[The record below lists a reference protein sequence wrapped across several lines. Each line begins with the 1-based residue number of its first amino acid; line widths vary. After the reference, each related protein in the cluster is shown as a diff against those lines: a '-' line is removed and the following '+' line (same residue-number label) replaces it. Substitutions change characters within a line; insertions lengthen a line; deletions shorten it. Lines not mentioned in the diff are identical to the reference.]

1 MEIMKLQ
8 MRASSRS
15 VSRAFD
21 AFVRFLAVCFL
32 IGSLHAGTGEGVK
45 AWMGMDSPVPIVPGK
60 PFVASIVLDLQP
72 GWHTYWQY
80 PGDSGLPPKVTW
92 RLPEGWSAGP
102 VEFAVPHQFSE
113 PGDMIVYGY
122 EKQQLLRAIITPPK
136 VLPKDQIYSLKASL
150 TWLACKELCVP
161 GSADV
166 ELKVLGPTDRT
177 ISWTSAAVPKGD
189 WPLSGKP
196 PFPVSLS
203 EKGTNVVVSFTGNSG
218 YNYQL
223 YPYPPDG
230 TIAGHVTQIMS
241 QGSKGP
247 AIVFSIPWDGSAPFK
262 GLLVEQIGD
271 ERKAWFISKNITQVS
286 NEKNLETYL
295 YVLIAALFSGFLGGL
310 ILNLMP
316 CVLPVISLKIFSFI
330 AQSGESP
337 KRIFRHGLAFSAGIF
352 SWFLGLGMLVIILKS
367 GGSQVTWGAFQFQ
380 NPLFVVGLSVLV
392 FLFALNLFGVF
403 EIALP
408 GRAATTL
415 DRAATHGGYGG
426 SFFQGLFATLLA
438 TPCTAPFLGSAL
450 GFAFG
455 QSEAVI
461 LSMFA
466 SVAFGMSLPYLLLSA
481 RPGWREWIPKPGVW
495 MERLKQFMGFPLLA
509 TNLWLL
515 WVLQNQRGSDAA
527 IALLGLFLLLG
538 FCAWMY
544 GSLQASAARGKW
556 PLLILILLVLGTGL
570 AVLVKRIG
578 DSTPITQS
586 SATRE
591 GIDWV
596 TYTPNA
602 LEALRAQGKPV
613 FLDFTASWC
622 LTCQF
627 NERTAINV
635 PSVRKILKE
644 KGITAMKGDWTNSDP
659 AITAALKSF
668 GRVGVPLAV
677 FYPAGKG
684 SEPMVLPELLTE
696 KIVLEAIGKSGN

>member
-1 MEIMKLQ
+1 MKEMKRFQ
-8 MRASSRS
+8 RS
-15 VSRAFD
+15 ILLWAAFLLS
-21 AFVRFLAVCFL
+21 ALSGLAE
-32 IGSLHAGTGEGVK
+32 TGEGVQV
-45 AWMGMDSPVPIVPGK
+45 WMTSDPQVQIAAGK
-60 PFVASIVLDLQP
+60 PFVATVVLDLQP

-92 RLPEGWSAGP
+92 QLPEGWTAGP
-102 VEFAVPHQFSE
+102 VEFSVPHQFSE

-122 EKQQLLRAIITPPK
+122 EKRQLLRATITPPK
-136 VLPKDQIYSLKASL
+136 DLPQDQVYELKASL

-161 GSADV
+161 GSAEV
-166 ELKVLGPTDRT
+166 RSRVWGPSDRPMPM
-177 ISWTSAAVPKGD
+177 AMPVREVPAGD
-189 WPLSGKP
+189 WPLPGQPS
-196 PFPVSLS
+196 FPVSVS
-203 EKGTNVVVSFTGNSG
+203 GKGTNVIISFTGDSSA
-218 YNYQL
+218 NYQL
-223 YPYPPDG
+223 YPDPAEG
-230 TIAGHVTQIMS
+230 TTAGHVTQIS
-241 QGSKGP
+241 SLGGKGS
-247 AIVFSIPWDGSAPFK
+247 AVVFSLSWDGIAPFK

-271 ERKAWFISKNITQVS
+271 ARKAWWISKNTYQVS
-286 NEKNLETYL
+286 GAKLPSITL

-330 AQSGESP
+330 AQAGESP
-337 KRIFRHGLAFSAGIF
+337 KRIFRHGLAFAAGIF
-352 SWFLGLGMLVIILKS
+352 SWFLGLGILVIILKL

-380 NPLFVVGLSVLV
+380 NPYFVVGLSILV

-415 DRAATHGGYGG
+415 DQAATHGGYGG
-426 SFFQGLFATLLA
+426 SYFQGLFATLLA

-455 QSEAVI
+455 QSELVI
-461 LSMFA
+461 LTMFA
-466 SVAFGMSLPYLLLSA
+466 SVALGMSLPYLLLSA
-481 RPGWREWIPKPGVW
+481 RPGWRKWIPKPGVW

-515 WVLQNQRGSDAA
+515 WVIQNQRGSDAA

-538 FCAWMY
+538 FCAWIY
-544 GSLQASAARGKW
+544 GSLLSSATQGKW
-556 PLLILILLVLGTGL
+556 PLLLLLLLILGAGM

-578 DSTPITQS
+578 DSNPITQS
-586 SATRE
+586 ATSKE

-596 TYTPNA
+596 TYTPQA
-602 LEALRAQGKPV
+602 LEALRSEGKPV

-635 PSVRKILKE
+635 PAVRKLLRE

-684 SEPMVLPELLTE
+684 SEPVVLPELLTE
-696 KIVLEAIGKSGN
+696 KIVLETLGK

>member
-1 MEIMKLQ
+1 MKFMKLL
-8 MRASSRS
+8 RGLSASLIL
-15 VSRAFD
+15 VSAS
-21 AFVRFLAVCFL
+21 AL
-32 IGSLHAGTGEGVK
+32 AGTGEGVK
-45 AWMGMDSPVPIVPGK
+45 AWMTTDAVPVVSGQS
-60 PFVASIVLDLQP
+60 FTVTIVLDLDP

-80 PGDSGLPPKVTW
+80 PGDTGLAPKVTW
-92 RLPEGWSAGP
+92 RLPEGWTAGP
-102 VEFAVPHQFSE
+102 LEFSIPREFSE

-122 EKQQLLRAIITPPK
+122 ENRQLLRAIITPPK
-136 VLPKDQIYSLKASL
+136 DLPRDQVYDLKASL

-189 WPLSGKP
+189 WPLSEKP

-203 EKGTNVVVSFTGNSG
+203 EKGTNVTVSFTGDAG
-218 YNYQL
+218 TNYQFF
-223 YPYPPDG
+223 PDPPEG
-230 TIAGHVTQIMS
+230 TSAGHVAQITS
-241 QGSKGP
+241 QGPKGP
-247 AIVFSIPWDGSAPFK
+247 AVVFSIPWDGPAPFK
-262 GLLVEQIGD
+262 GLLVEQKGSV
-271 ERKAWFISKNITQVS
+271 ERAWLISKKISQVPS
-286 NEKNLETYL
+286 DKHIKISFS
-295 YVLIAALFSGFLGGL
+295 VLIAALFSGFLGGL

-330 AQSGESP
+330 AQAGESP
-337 KRIFRHGLAFSAGIF
+337 KRIFRHGVAFSAGIF

-380 NPLFVVGLSVLV
+380 NPFFVVGLSILV

-408 GRAATTL
+408 GSAANSL
-415 DRAATHGGYGG
+415 DQAATHGGYGG

-450 GFAFG
+450 GFAFA
-455 QSEAVI
+455 QTESVI
-461 LSMFA
+461 LTMFA
-466 SVAFGMSLPYLLLSA
+466 SVALGMSLPYLLLSA
-481 RPGWREWIPKPGVW
+481 RPGWRKWIPKPGVW

-515 WVLQNQRGSDAA
+515 WVIQNQLGSDAA
-527 IALLGLFLLLG
+527 IALLALFLLLG

-544 GSLQASAARGKW
+544 GFLLASATRGKW
-556 PLLILILLVLGTGL
+556 PLLILLVLFLVAGL
-570 AVLVKRIG
+570 TVLVKRIA

-586 SATRE
+586 SASKE
-591 GIDWV
+591 GINWV
-596 TYTPNA
+596 TYKPAA

-635 PSVRKILKE
+635 PAVRKFLLE

-659 AITAALKSF
+659 TITEALKSF

-677 FYPAGKG
+677 FYPEGKG
-684 SEPMVLPELLTE
+684 SDPVVLPELLTE
-696 KIVLEAIGKSGN
+696 KIVLDALSR